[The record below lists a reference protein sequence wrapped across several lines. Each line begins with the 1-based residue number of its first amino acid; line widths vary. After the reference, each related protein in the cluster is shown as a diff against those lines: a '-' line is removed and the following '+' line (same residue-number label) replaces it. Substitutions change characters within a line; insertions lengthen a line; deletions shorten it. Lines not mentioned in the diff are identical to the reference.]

1 MNQDNELTSKGHKQ
15 ASQISLQM
23 LPLIMNNI
31 PQAVFWKDHSLVYLG
46 CNQAFAEDAGLSS
59 PEEIVGKTD
68 FELPWKAQAELY
80 RADDRRVLESGEAKL
95 NYEEPQTSPTGSTIW
110 LRTSKIPVHEDGK
123 VVAILGMYEDVTE
136 HKQVELD
143 LLLRDRALASS
154 LNAVIILNFS
164 DNKPIYAN
172 EALLKMTGYSFDEI
186 KQLTLLDIIDNPEEF
201 AKIRSTV
208 QSQGF
213 FVGEESVKRKDRS
226 SFPATFFTSLIR
238 DGQGQPIA
246 IQSSFFDITERKEAE
261 ENILESEER
270 FRRFTEATTEGV
282 VFHEGGVIIDTNPSV
297 VAMFGVSSNTEVIG
311 KNLLQFIKPEFH
323 ELVITQMQL
332 DAVAPYEVTCVRK
345 DGSVFPV
352 ETSTRRYKYEDRDIR
367 ATSVRDITQRKQ
379 AEAAIRD
386 SEEKLRAI
394 YESSND
400 AIMLLTEKGFF
411 DCNSQTL
418 KMFGYRTKEEFI
430 STHPSDVSPA
440 KQPNGQDS
448 VLASQEHIQSAYRQ
462 GYDRFEWVHR
472 RSNGE
477 DFPAEVLL
485 SAFEFGGQRV
495 LQATVRDITERKQIE
510 GRLNESEE
518 RYRQLSDATVEGIV
532 IHDNGILLDA
542 SAVFARM
549 FGYSISEVLGMP
561 ATAFLTPETREITT
575 QNIRSGSE
583 KPYEVMG
590 LRKDGSTFPVEITG
604 KTVHY
609 QGRMVRAAALRDISE
624 RKQLEKQVRE
634 SFERRGYQVQIST
647 EISQEIAA
655 VTDLNELF
663 ERIVTLTK
671 ERLGY
676 YHTQLLRY
684 DPVKDAV
691 VLIVGYGETGQKMLA
706 GGHSMPLGRG
716 LIGGA
721 AETGETIMRP
731 NLADDP
737 DWQPN
742 PLLPETKGEIAIP
755 IKFGEQIL
763 GVLDVQSAHAG
774 ALAEDDRLMLEGLC
788 GQVAIA
794 MHNAELV
801 ETVRQNEAR
810 LAEALKAARLAN
822 WEYDVENDIFTFNDQ
837 FYAIFQT
844 TAEKAGGYQLSSARY
859 AELFVHPDDMP
870 LVGIE
875 IGKALNSTERVYNA
889 TLEHRII
896 YADGKVG
903 HISVR
908 LTVERDENGKITRY
922 FGANQD
928 ITERKQAEEALREN
942 EQRYQQILDAIT
954 DMVLV
959 KAEKSRIVWANK
971 AFRDYYGMTN
981 EQLRDM
987 IDAPFAEPDYTL
999 QYVKDD
1005 AFVFENGEILHIP
1018 EEPVARHDGV
1028 VRKFETVKAPIRD
1041 INGKVVMTVG
1051 VSRDITERIKEQE
1064 SMAERLAEIN
1074 RLYSVMSRE
1083 GWKTYRQTADL
1094 PAGFLFDQDEI
1105 RPVADDAGAG
1115 EQYASIPVK
1124 VLGGELVATLD
1135 VADDPEHPIS
1145 SEERAFLQQASEQIA
1160 LALES
1165 ARLFDQTQSALAQSE
1180 QLFRASNLLTQV
1192 ADFQG
1197 LVRVVAETM
1206 NIPVV
1211 NRTVLNLFNYNTAGE
1226 LESMDVAATWWS
1238 GTGREPTPIGT
1249 HYSTEAVR
1257 AMPFFISQ
1265 TPVFSSDVFSDER
1278 IDASSLQVAKSIN
1291 LRSGAILPL
1300 HAGSRQI
1307 GILFMQAEE
1316 PHVFTQEETRLF
1328 EALAPQIATVLE
1340 NRRQFER
1347 AQKQA
1352 EREAM
1357 LNTINQKIQS
1367 ATSVEAVLQIAAREL
1382 GHALGAPRTIAQLS
1396 MKDKN

>member
-1 MNQDNELTSKGHKQ
+1 MMNQDNELTSKGQKQ

-31 PQAVFWKDHSLVYLG
+31 PQAVFWKDRNLVYLG
-46 CNQAFAEDAGLSS
+46 CNKAFAEDAGLSS
-59 PEEIVGKTD
+59 PEEIIGKTD

-80 RADDRRVLESGEAKL
+80 RADDRRVLESGETKL

-123 VVAILGMYEDVTE
+123 VVAILGMYEDVTA
-136 HKQVELD
+136 HKQAELD

-186 KQLTLLDIIDNPEEF
+186 KQLTLLDIINNPEGF
-201 AKIRSTV
+201 TKIRSTV

-213 FVGEESVKRKDRS
+213 FVGEESIQRKDGS
-226 SFPATFFTSLIR
+226 TFPATFFTSLIK
-238 DGQGQPIA
+238 DGQGHPIA
-246 IQSSFFDITERKEAE
+246 IQSSFFDITERK
-261 ENILESEER
+261 
-270 FRRFTEATTEGV
+270 
-282 VFHEGGVIIDTNPSV
+282 
-297 VAMFGVSSNTEVIG
+297 
-311 KNLLQFIKPEFH
+311 
-323 ELVITQMQL
+323 
-332 DAVAPYEVTCVRK
+332 
-345 DGSVFPV
+345 
-352 ETSTRRYKYEDRDIR
+352 
-367 ATSVRDITQRKQ
+367 
-379 AEAAIRD
+379 
-386 SEEKLRAI
+386 
-394 YESSND
+394 
-400 AIMLLTEKGFF
+400 
-411 DCNSQTL
+411 
-418 KMFGYRTKEEFI
+418 
-430 STHPSDVSPA
+430 
-440 KQPNGQDS
+440 
-448 VLASQEHIQSAYRQ
+448 
-462 GYDRFEWVHR
+462 
-472 RSNGE
+472 
-477 DFPAEVLL
+477 
-485 SAFEFGGQRV
+485 
-495 LQATVRDITERKQIE
+495 QIE
-510 GRLNESEE
+510 DRLNESEE

-561 ATAFLTPETREITT
+561 ATAFLTPETREIIA

-583 KPYEVMG
+583 KPYEVTG

-604 KTVHY
+604 STVHY

-624 RKQLEKQVRE
+624 RKKLEKQVRD

-655 VTDLNELF
+655 VTDLAELF
-663 ERIVTLTK
+663 ERVVTLTK

-706 GGHSMPLGRG
+706 DGHSMPLGRG
-716 LIGGA
+716 LIGAA

-822 WEYDVENDIFTFNDQ
+822 WEYDVEKDIFTFNDQ

-844 TAEKAGGYQLSSARY
+844 TAEKAGGYQLSSERY

-896 YADGKVG
+896 YADGRVG

-959 KAEKSRIVWANK
+959 KADKSRIVWANK

-1005 AFVFENGEILHIP
+1005 AYVFESGEILHIS

-1180 QLFRASNLLTQV
+1180 QLFRASNMLTQV

-1197 LVRVVAETM
+1197 LVKVVAETM

-1211 NRTVLNLFNYNTAGE
+1211 NRTVLDLFNYNAAGE

-1249 HYSTEAVR
+1249 HYSIEAIR
-1257 AMPFFISQ
+1257 AMSFFLSQ
-1265 TPVFSSDVFSDER
+1265 TPVFLSDVSSDER
-1278 IDASSLQVAKSIN
+1278 IDAASLQVAKSIN